1 MSDFPKRYRI
11 KTKND
16 FGAVLKNGEKFVSS
30 RFVVLA
36 IRSPKQHARLG
47 VVVSKKIGN
56 AVVRNKVKRKF
67 REIFRQSCSQNI
79 PGHHDIVIIA
89 RKIAPMS
96 TYKELTFAVLQSFQ
110 WLKGK
115 LA

>member
-1 MSDFPKRYRI
+1 MSHFPKRYRI

-30 RFVVLA
+30 RFIVLA
-36 IRSPKQHARLG
+36 VRSPKEHARLG
-47 VVVSKKIGN
+47 IVVSKKVGN
-56 AVVRNKVKRKF
+56 AVARNKIKRKF
-67 REIFRQSCSQNI
+67 REIFRQSYSQNI
-79 PGHHDIVIIA
+79 PGQHDIVIIA
-89 RKIAPMS
+89 RKIATMA